1 MHDPLVKIV
10 IGLLALIGGGFV
22 LAIILYLV
30 GLAGLVTIAS
40 WTDTV
45 IFVLAILLV
54 ITVGLYLI
62 GYWIIH
68 P

>member
-1 MHDPLVKIV
+1 VHDPLVKIV

-30 GLAGLVTIAS
+30 GLAGLVSIAS

-45 IFVLAILLV
+45 IFVLSILLA

>member
-1 MHDPLVKIV
+1 VHDPLLKVV

-30 GLAGLVTIAS
+30 GLAGVVSIAS

-45 IFVLAILLV
+45 IFVLSILLV

>member
-1 MHDPLVKIV
+1 VHEPLVKIV

-30 GLAGLVTIAS
+30 GLAGLVSIAS

-45 IFVLAILLV
+45 IFVLSILLV

>member
-1 MHDPLVKIV
+1 VHEPLVKIV

-30 GLAGLVTIAS
+30 GLAGFVSIAS

-45 IFVLAILLV
+45 IFVLSILLV

>member
-1 MHDPLVKIV
+1 VHDPLVKIV

-30 GLAGLVTIAS
+30 GLAGLVSIAS

-45 IFVLAILLV
+45 IFVLSILLV

-68 P
+68 A

>member
-1 MHDPLVKIV
+1 VHDPLVKVV
-10 IGLLALIGGGFV
+10 IGLLALIGGGFA

-30 GLAGLVTIAS
+30 GLAGLVSIAS

-45 IFVLAILLV
+45 IFVLSILLV

>member
-1 MHDPLVKIV
+1 MHDPLGKIV
-10 IGLLALIGGGFV
+10 IGLLALIGGCLV

-45 IFVLAILLV
+45 IFVLSILLV

-62 GYWIIH
+62 GYWITH

>member
-1 MHDPLVKIV
+1 VHDPLVKVV

-30 GLAGLVTIAS
+30 GLAGVVSIAS

-45 IFVLAILLV
+45 IFVLSILLV